1 MNAKLEPTAWLADRN
16 VLFLDRDELLY
27 RVPSTGIDC
36 TLIREMANHQAEPL
50 GTSDV
55 HSQEQTMPP
64 HLTAN
69 SVLPDSVHHR
79 FEVYAQL
86 NPGAGAVKFDRTKL
100 TYGELDSQADGL
112 AVLLQQNGLS
122 PGGVCAVC
130 MKPSIAMVR
139 AMLAVLKAGAAYLLL
154 DPALAPEH
162 LAVVLRMAN
171 PAIVMMCEDSSARL
185 AATSAHII
193 FCREDCADLP
203 YAWPDEYSTRCS
215 SPAYAT
221 VTFPA
226 ADGPHFSFMTHM
238 AFIDRLESAQE
249 FSPIRQG
256 DSFLQCTNSALK
268 TLAWE
273 FLWPLSHGAQLVIPF
288 PETNPERMRELI
300 ARESITVMHVEPS
313 LLHLLLGGS
322 CRNELRK
329 LRALSYASDPPSGGS
344 GAAPQP

>member
-1 MNAKLEPTAWLADRN
+1 MNAKLEPVVWLADRN
-16 VLFLDRDELLY
+16 VLFLDRGELLY

-36 TLIREMANHQAEPL
+36 TRIKEMADHQAEPR
-50 GTSDV
+50 GASDV
-55 HSQEQTMPP
+55 HAHEQTIPP

-69 SVLPDSVHHR
+69 SVLTQSVHHR

-112 AVLLQQNGLS
+112 AVLLQQNGL
-122 PGGVCAVC
+122 GRGDICAVC
-130 MKPSIAMVR
+130 MTPSIAMVR
-139 AMLAVLKAGAAYLLL
+139 AMLAVLKAGGSYLLL
-154 DPALAPEH
+154 DPALPSEH
-162 LAVVLRMAN
+162 LAAVLGTSK
-171 PAIVMMCEDSSARL
+171 PAIVIMRKNFSDRL
-185 AATSAHII
+185 VSTNAHII
-193 FCREDCADLP
+193 FCGEDCADLP
-203 YAWPDEYSTRCS
+203 YAWPQEYPTRCL

-221 VTFPA
+221 VSFPA
-226 ADGPHFSFMTHM
+226 ADGPHFAFVTHR

-256 DSFLQCTNSALK
+256 DSFLQCTNCALK

-288 PETNPERMRELI
+288 PETDPERMRELI

-313 LLHLLLGGS
+313 LLHLLLAGS
-322 CRNELRK
+322 CQNELRS
-329 LRALSYASDPPSGGS
+329 LRALSYASDPPT
-344 GAAPQP
+344 GANGAVPQP